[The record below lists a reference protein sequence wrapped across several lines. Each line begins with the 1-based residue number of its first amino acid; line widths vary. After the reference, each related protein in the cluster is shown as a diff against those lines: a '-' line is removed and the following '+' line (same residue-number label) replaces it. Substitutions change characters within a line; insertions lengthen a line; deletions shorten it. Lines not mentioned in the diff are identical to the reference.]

1 MEKYEG
7 NPVVSDASAG
17 ANSNISTIFDSIH
30 QNLKLLTSD
39 YKANLSI
46 LVKLAGEF
54 LEADCAFYNRYSGE
68 TLQNISGWR
77 IPEDFIFP
85 SDPKKSICYDML
97 DNSPEDYCHL
107 SHLSASK
114 YSDRRIMKYKYE
126 SYVGHKIQLEGQIR
140 GMLCVFFIRE
150 FQPTVEARKIME
162 FVAVLIGLEEARYAV
177 SESYHTSESNYKQLY
192 SMLRLICDNEPDMIW
207 AKDIEGRYIFAN
219 KAMCNKL
226 LDALDTDEPVGK
238 TDKFFADRSCSRHTG
253 ETPWCNNADKCRE
266 TDIRTVK
273 ANAPQRFEEVY
284 YFAGEIHR
292 LDVHKAP
299 LYNEDGETIGTVGS
313 ARDITK
319 DRAVENALR
328 ESQAL
333 YGALL
338 EANPDIMFLF
348 NSAGDIIACKSPDD
362 SLLLKPA
369 EEMVGTNMGDY
380 ISEELFDMAIEAI
393 NHVKLTGQPY
403 TYEYELSVGKA
414 EYFESRF
421 VQCEE
426 DLFLNIVRD
435 ITDKKLITK
444 ELIRAKDEAERVN
457 NLKSVFLAN
466 MSHELRT
473 PMNGILGFSEV
484 LLSMLDNEETKDMA
498 RTIHTSGKRL
508 LETLNLILDLS
519 RVEAN
524 KQDIKLKSV
533 ELNEFLSKLVKLFEA
548 LAAQKRL
555 VLKFVSND
563 PEIDL
568 LTDPSLL
575 EHVVNDLIN
584 NAIKFTNKGAV
595 TISLEVYPQDAKN
608 CVQIKVIDTGIGIAK
623 HQQEFIFDAFRQASE
638 GYERSYE
645 GTGLGLTISRGYVE
659 LLGGKIYLQSEQRVG
674 STFSICFPKVHLQTA
689 TKAAEERERQ
699 TRNRLTQTIAQ
710 KVILPHILLI
720 DDDAVSHKLT
730 ERMLDGIVAVDYARS
745 GEEGLKL
752 IAGMQYKAI
761 LLDINLG
768 TGKNGLTVIKE
779 IRQMA
784 SYETIPIIAI
794 TAYSMVG
801 DKEKFLSMG
810 FSYYLSKPFSQKDL
824 IDIITV

>member
-1 MEKYEG
+1 
-7 NPVVSDASAG
+7 
-17 ANSNISTIFDSIH
+17 
-30 QNLKLLTSD
+30 
-39 YKANLSI
+39 
-46 LVKLAGEF
+46 
-54 LEADCAFYNRYSGE
+54 
-68 TLQNISGWR
+68 
-77 IPEDFIFP
+77 
-85 SDPKKSICYDML
+85 
-97 DNSPEDYCHL
+97 
-107 SHLSASK
+107 
-114 YSDRRIMKYKYE
+114 
-126 SYVGHKIQLEGQIR
+126 
-140 GMLCVFFIRE
+140 
-150 FQPTVEARKIME
+150 
-162 FVAVLIGLEEARYAV
+162 
-177 SESYHTSESNYKQLY
+177 
-192 SMLRLICDNEPDMIW
+192 
-207 AKDIEGRYIFAN
+207 
-219 KAMCNKL
+219 
-226 LDALDTDEPVGK
+226 
-238 TDKFFADRSCSRHTG
+238 
-253 ETPWCNNADKCRE
+253 
-266 TDIRTVK
+266 VK